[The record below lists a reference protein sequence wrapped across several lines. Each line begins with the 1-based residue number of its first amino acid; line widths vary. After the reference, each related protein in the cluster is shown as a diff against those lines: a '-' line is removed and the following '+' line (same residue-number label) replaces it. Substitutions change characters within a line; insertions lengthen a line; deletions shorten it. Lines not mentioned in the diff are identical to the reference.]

1 MMSLQ
6 MVLAGLFP
14 PENTPMEWNLMLNW
28 QPIPIMME
36 PEETDVVSI
45 IKCINYNESKSLK
58 YGNSLSVL
66 NFAHIIF
73 NYESKA

>member
-1 MMSLQ
+1 

-58 YGNSLSVL
+58 YG
-66 NFAHIIF
+66 
-73 NYESKA
+73 